1 MCGASASDGA
11 VLHIDH
17 ITPVSHDGLTVP
29 ENLQTLCQSCNL
41 GKSNRFVG

>member
-1 MCGASASDGA
+1 MCGASAADGA
-11 VLHIDH
+11 TLHIDH
-17 ITPVSHDGLTVP
+17 IVPVSLGGRTVQ